1 LTPRQAAAARP
12 TRSPTRAQTSRA
24 RALRNV
30 RVVVLA
36 GGRGRRLAPF
46 TSVLP
51 KPLMPIGDR
60 SILEIVVE
68 QLADHGFRQITFCVG
83 HLSHL
88 IQAVFNNGAGRRVD
102 IRYTHEPE
110 ALGTAGPLRLVADL
124 DRTFLVMNGDILTTL
139 DYAEFVRHHRAS
151 GNVVTIAAQRREIK
165 IDYGVLELEGR
176 GRRVEAVR
184 GYREKPEVSSDVSM
198 GVYAVEPKALEFIP
212 AGYFDFPDLVHALL
226 DAGQPVGA
234 FLHEGLWLDIGRHEE
249 WEQATAIWTD
259 DVTNAQRTATK

>member
-1 LTPRQAAAARP
+1 LNSRQAAAARP
-12 TRSPTRAQTSRA
+12 RRPPARAPKSHT

-30 RVVVLA
+30 HVVVLA

-68 QLADHGFRQITFCVG
+68 QLADHGFRDITFCVG

-110 ALGTAGPLRLVADL
+110 ALGTAGPLRLVPDL
-124 DRTFLVMNGDILTTL
+124 DDTFLVMNGDVLTTL
-139 DYAEFVRHHRAS
+139 DYAEFVRQHRAS
-151 GNVVTIAAQRREIK
+151 NNLVTIAAQRREIK
-165 IDYGVLELEGR
+165 IDYGVLELEGM
-176 GRRVEAVR
+176 GGGVGAVR
-184 GYREKPEVSSDVSM
+184 GYREKPEISSDVSM
-198 GVYAVEPKALEFIP
+198 GIYALEPEALEFIP
-212 AGYFDFPDLVHALL
+212 AGYFDFPDLVHAVLA
-226 DAGQPVGA
+226 AGQPVGA
-234 FLHEGLWLDIGRHEE
+234 FIHEGLWLDIGRHEE
-249 WEQATAIWTD
+249 WEQATAIWSENG
-259 DVTNAQRTATK
+259 TNGHRTPKP